1 MSFNTA
7 LSGLRAANTD
17 LNVSGNNIANASTI
31 GFKASRVEFGDVYA
45 NSALGSGANTA
56 GSGVL
61 VTDIAQQFTQ
71 GNVSFTDNSL
81 DLAINGAGF
90 FILSDGGSQAFT
102 RAGTFGLDST
112 GNLVANNGAR
122 LQGNPADAQGNI
134 TAGVLQDILI
144 QTNDISPR
152 QTTEAEFAFN
162 LDSRLSPPSVS
173 PFDPTDAS
181 TFNSSTS
188 LTVYDSLGNPHVM
201 TQYFIKQ
208 AAPNTWNMNVRIDG
222 GLVGGTTAVPAEKV
236 VAMTFNS
243 DGSLNATVPATITID
258 NWNPTTGAQVGTN
271 GGGVNN
277 PPTTS
282 NFIIDVGK
290 STQFG
295 GNFSVSKVQQDG
307 FAPGRL
313 TGIEVD
319 KSGIIFTRYTNGASL
334 ILGQVGLANFPNP
347 QGLTP
352 LGNTNW
358 AESFDS
364 GQPVIGAPLSGS
376 LGAIQAGALEESNV
390 DLSEELVKLI
400 VAQRNYQAN
409 TKTIE
414 TVNTVTQA
422 LLNVR

>member
-1 MSFNTA
+1 
-7 LSGLRAANTD
+7 
-17 LNVSGNNIANASTI
+17 
-31 GFKASRVEFGDVYA
+31 
-45 NSALGSGANTA
+45 
-56 GSGVL
+56 VL

-71 GNVSFTDNSL
+71 GNVSFTNNSL

-90 FILSDGGSQAFT
+90 FILSDGGSQVFT
-102 RAGTFGLDST
+102 RAGTFGLDSS
-112 GNLVANNGAR
+112 GYLVSNSGAR
-122 LQGNPADAQGNI
+122 LQGNPADAQGNV

-152 QTTEAEFAFN
+152 QTTDAEFAFN
-162 LDSRLSPPSVS
+162 LDSRLSPPSVT
-173 PFDPTDAS
+173 PFDPTDAT

-188 LTVYDSLGNPHVM
+188 LTIYDSLGNPHVM
-201 TQYFIKQ
+201 TQYFIKNP
-208 AAPNTWNMNVRIDG
+208 APNSWTMNVRIDG
-222 GLVGGTTAVPAEKV
+222 NQVGGTVGTPAEFTV
-236 VAMTFNS
+236 GFLFNS
-243 DGSLNATVPATITID
+243 DGSLNSTAPATIVID
-258 NWNPTTGAQVGTN
+258 NWQPGTGAQGPAN
-271 GGGVNN
+271 GGSVTN

-282 NFIIDVGK
+282 NFVLDVRN

-295 GNFSVSKVQQDG
+295 GNFSVSSVKQDG

-313 TGIEVD
+313 TGVEVD

-358 AESFDS
+358 GESFDS

-376 LGAIQAGALEESNV
+376 LGAIQSGALEESNV

-400 VAQRNYQAN
+400 IAQRNYQAN
-409 TKTIE
+409 AKTIE
-414 TVNTVTQA
+414 TVDTVTQA

>member
-7 LSGLRAANTD
+7 LSGLRAANQD

-31 GFKASRVEFGDVYA
+31 GFKASRTEFGDVYA
-45 NSALGSGANTA
+45 NSVLGSGANTA

-90 FILSDGGSQAFT
+90 FILSDGGSQVFT
-102 RAGTFGLDST
+102 RAGTFGLDSS
-112 GNLVANNGAR
+112 GYLVANNGAR

-144 QTNDISPR
+144 QTNDIAPR
-152 QTTEAEFAFN
+152 QTTDAEFAFN
-162 LDSRLSPPSVS
+162 LDSRLSPPVIT
-173 PFDPTDAS
+173 PFDPTDAA

-188 LTVYDSLGNPHVM
+188 LTIYDSLGNPHVM
-201 TQYFIKQ
+201 TQYFLKT
-208 AAPNTWNMNVRIDG
+208 ATPNQWTMNVRIDG
-222 GLVGGTTAVPAEKV
+222 NQVGGTTVTPAEKSILF
-236 VAMTFNS
+236 TFNS
-243 DGSLNATVPATITID
+243 DGSLNSTNPATITID
-258 NWNPTTGAQVGTN
+258 NWQPGTGAQGPAN
-271 GGGVNN
+271 GAGVTN

-282 NFIIDVGK
+282 NFIIDVRN

-295 GNFSVSKVQQDG
+295 GNFSVSSVQQDG

-358 AESFDS
+358 GESFDS

-376 LGAIQAGALEESNV
+376 LGAIQSGALEESNV

-409 TKTIE
+409 AKTIE
-414 TVNTVTQA
+414 TVDTVTQA